1 MLTPM
6 SINRMVLAVVVG
18 VLVAGVVLAWQPSAM
33 VSNPEAAMH
42 DGR

>member
-1 MLTPM
+1 M
-6 SINRMVLAVVVG
+6 SINQMMLVMLAAMFGVLMAAAVLAC
-18 VLVAGVVLAWQPSAM
+18 QPRAM

>member
-6 SINRMVLAVVVG
+6 SIKQMVLAVVFG
-18 VLVAGVVLAWQPSAM
+18 VLVAAAVLAWQPSAM